1 VSKFTH
7 ANIFFI
13 IISKSDPN
21 DYEQILSELDEKI
34 QKAEVRLSEIK
45 IRERRTGVLWI
56 IYGTIAWAAFLLY
69 SFIALH
75 GGGDIDWDT
84 SVMTLL
90 PVLVI
95 PLGIYYTRRLLKWFY
110 TRKQTN
116 EEANL
121 GALRAQQKL
130 KVEELKKK
138 TSYYT
143 TKSLLERYDLAAAQ
157 KKKQQEQ
164 AQRNGQAAMAT
175 ARQQPSPGQQ
185 QQLRQRNGGWLIIV
199 FYFCI
204 NVIHGQIKKGKMK
217 GGFFLIDMLSIIG
230 PGPAP
235 LQQGQGMTHPQQQQ
249 HQQQGGPIPNHGPG
263 GLTVPRPLMPQPPQP
278 RERQWYDKLVD
289 ALVGE
294 EGPETKYALICR
306 HCFMHNGLVLPQ
318 EIDYIQYTCPNCKQF
333 NPARKIAVR
342 PPSPA
347 PPSPLTPQHQATVSD
362 VNKSKNDISLEPQPL
377 VMTEENG
384 KNGHQQGSPSFPSEE
399 TGPVS
404 YRVSDE
410 DDDNNDKSNILN
422 NTNTD
427 GIKTS

>member
-1 VSKFTH
+1 MGALLSKQ
-7 ANIFFI
+7 
-13 IISKSDPN
+13 KSDPN

-75 GGGDIDWDT
+75 GSEDIDWDT

-157 KKKQQEQ
+157 KKKQEQ

-175 ARQQPSPGQQ
+175 ARQLPSPGQQQ
-185 QQLRQRNGGWLIIV
+185 QQLRQRNGG
-199 FYFCI
+199 
-204 NVIHGQIKKGKMK
+204 
-217 GGFFLIDMLSIIG
+217 

-235 LQQGQGMTHPQQQQ
+235 LQQGQSMAHPQQQQ

-263 GLTVPRPLMPQPPQP
+263 GLAVPRPLMPQPQQP

-342 PPSPA
+342 PTSPA
-347 PPSPLTPQHQATVSD
+347 PSSPLPPQHQATVSD
-362 VNKSKNDISLEPQPL
+362 ENKSKNSITPEPQPS
-377 VMTEENG
+377 VMMEENG
-384 KNGHQQGSPSFPSEE
+384 KDGHHQGPSEE